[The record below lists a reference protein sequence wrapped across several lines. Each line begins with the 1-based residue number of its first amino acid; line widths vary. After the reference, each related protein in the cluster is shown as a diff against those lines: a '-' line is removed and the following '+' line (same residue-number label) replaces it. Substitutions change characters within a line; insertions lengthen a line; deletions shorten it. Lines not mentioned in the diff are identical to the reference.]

1 MWIELLLRIKLFKK
15 TLSYKVLGDYKYPNI
30 CLLGEMTA
38 LYDFIN
44 DFIGWA
50 NTDYSGCR

>member
-30 CLLGEMTA
+30 CLLGEMT
-38 LYDFIN
+38 
-44 DFIGWA
+44 
-50 NTDYSGCR
+50 S